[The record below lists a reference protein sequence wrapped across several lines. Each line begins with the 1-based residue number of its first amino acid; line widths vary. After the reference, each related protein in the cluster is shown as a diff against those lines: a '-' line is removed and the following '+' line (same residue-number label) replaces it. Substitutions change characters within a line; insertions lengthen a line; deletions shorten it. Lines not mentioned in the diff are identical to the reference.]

1 MSARRL
7 LLLGAPGAGKG
18 TQSARLCED
27 LGVPQI
33 STGDMLRSAVAADS
47 AVGRLAKGY
56 MDRGELAPDSV
67 VIEVAE
73 ERLEQPDAQG
83 GFVLDGFPRTTP
95 QADAL
100 GKMLAAKGRK
110 LDRVIEIKVDDAALI
125 ERITGRFSCA
135 GCGAGYH
142 EKFRRPKVDG
152 VCDSCGATEFTR
164 RQDDNPETVRARLKA
179 YHRQTA
185 PLLPYYREKGIL
197 ETVDGAGSIEEV
209 WGRIEALLG
218 RV

>member
-1 MSARRL
+1 MNL
-7 LLLGAPGAGKG
+7 VLFGPPGTGKG
-18 TQSARLCED
+18 TQAQRLEKRY
-27 LGVPQI
+27 GVVKL
-33 STGDMLRSAVAADS
+33 STGDMLRAAVACGS
-47 AVGRLAKGY
+47 
-56 MDRGELAPDSV
+56 ELGKTAQKIMEAGALV
-67 VIEVAE
+67 
-73 ERLEQPDAQG
+73 PDAIVVDMIAQWIETPDRLN

-100 GKMLAAKGRK
+100 GKMLAAKDMK

>member
-1 MSARRL
+1 MNL
-7 LLLGAPGAGKG
+7 VLFGPPGTGKG
-18 TQSARLCED
+18 TQAQRLEKRYGIVK
-27 LGVPQI
+27 L
-33 STGDMLRSAVAADS
+33 STGDMLRAAVACGS
-47 AVGRLAKGY
+47 
-56 MDRGELAPDSV
+56 ELGKTAQKIMEAGALV
-67 VIEVAE
+67 
-73 ERLEQPDAQG
+73 PDAIVVDMIAQWIETPDRSN

-100 GKMLAAKGRK
+100 GKMLAAKDMK

-142 EKFRRPKVDG
+142 EKFHRPKVDG

>member
-1 MSARRL
+1 MNL
-7 LLLGAPGAGKG
+7 VLFGPPGTGKG
-18 TQSARLCED
+18 TQAQRLEKRY
-27 LGVPQI
+27 GVVKL
-33 STGDMLRSAVAADS
+33 STGDMLRAAVACGS
-47 AVGRLAKGY
+47 
-56 MDRGELAPDSV
+56 ELGKTAQKIMEAGALV
-67 VIEVAE
+67 
-73 ERLEQPDAQG
+73 PDAIVVDMIAQWIETPDRSN

-100 GKMLAAKGRK
+100 GKMLAAKGMK

-125 ERITGRFSCA
+125 ERISGRFSCA

-142 EKFRRPKVDG
+142 EKFHRPKVDG

>member
-1 MSARRL
+1 MNL
-7 LLLGAPGAGKG
+7 VLLGPPGTGKG
-18 TQSARLCED
+18 TQAQRLEKRY
-27 LGVPQI
+27 GVVKL
-33 STGDMLRSAVAADS
+33 STGDMLRAAVACGS
-47 AVGRLAKGY
+47 
-56 MDRGELAPDSV
+56 ELGKTAQKIMEAGALV
-67 VIEVAE
+67 
-73 ERLEQPDAQG
+73 PDAIMVDMIAQRIETPDRSN

-100 GKMLAAKGRK
+100 GKMLAAKGMK

>member
-1 MSARRL
+1 MNL
-7 LLLGAPGAGKG
+7 VLLGPPGTGKG
-18 TQSARLCED
+18 TQAQRLEKCYD
-27 LGVPQI
+27 VVKL
-33 STGDMLRSAVAADS
+33 STGDMLRAAVACGS
-47 AVGRLAKGY
+47 
-56 MDRGELAPDSV
+56 ELGKTAQKIMEAGALV
-67 VIEVAE
+67 
-73 ERLEQPDAQG
+73 PDAIMVDMIAQRIETPDRSN

-100 GKMLAAKGRK
+100 GKMLAAKDMK

>member
-1 MSARRL
+1 MNL
-7 LLLGAPGAGKG
+7 VLFGPPGTGKG
-18 TQSARLCED
+18 TQAQRLEKRY
-27 LGVPQI
+27 GVVKL
-33 STGDMLRSAVAADS
+33 STGDMLRAAVACGS
-47 AVGRLAKGY
+47 
-56 MDRGELAPDSV
+56 ELGKTAQKIMEAGALV
-67 VIEVAE
+67 
-73 ERLEQPDAQG
+73 PDAIVVDMIAQWIETPDRSN
-83 GFVLDGFPRTTP
+83 GFVLDGFPHTTP

-100 GKMLAAKGRK
+100 GKMLAAKDMK

-142 EKFRRPKVDG
+142 EKFHRPKVDG